1 VSRTLHKLLVFV
13 IELHG
18 ECLKGVWHVVGAIT
32 GRVKRGAKLL
42 GVLHAQIAK
51 LANHDGLDSE
61 DLSKVH
67 VLLRLQLVKNG
78 VHHGMRLCPNWKKHQ
93 HLVDKLGEVEVLLTG
108 RVKEVLML
116 RDALPRLGK
125 VEAEAT
131 RICDGRTCHAC
142 PARTAA
148 ASGREL
154 ATAVAL
160 LCGARRRRVAAL
172 VVCHGGAAGGGT

>member
-1 VSRTLHKLLVFV
+1 MSRPLHKLPVFA

-18 ECLKGVWHVVGAIT
+18 EGLKGVWHVVEAVT
-32 GRVKRGAKLL
+32 GRAKRGAKLL

-61 DLSKVH
+61 HLIKVH
-67 VLLRLQLVKNG
+67 VLVHPQLVKNG
-78 VHHGMRLCPNWKKHQ
+78 VHHGMRLCPNWKKEQ

-116 RDALPRLGK
+116 RDALPRLDK

-131 RICDGRTCHAC
+131 RICDGHACHA
-142 PARTAA
+142 
-148 ASGREL
+148 
-154 ATAVAL
+154 
-160 LCGARRRRVAAL
+160 
-172 VVCHGGAAGGGT
+172 